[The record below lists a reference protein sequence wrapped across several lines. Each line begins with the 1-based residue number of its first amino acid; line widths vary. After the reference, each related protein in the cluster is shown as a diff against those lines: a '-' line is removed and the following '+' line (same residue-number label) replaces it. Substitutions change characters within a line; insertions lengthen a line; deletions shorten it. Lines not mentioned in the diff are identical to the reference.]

1 MEDIKLIVEKI
12 RKGELDVNNQEL
24 FFSALIKGLMVRLQ
38 DDIAIRNIPVPH
50 IMVHTGSDEMYLAN
64 KGYDASRE
72 PFEITN
78 ENYTYMISPRCIVT
92 PGGID
97 VITDQ
102 LTNPYT
108 LGHLQF
114 ATDETV
120 CELVGEFR
128 RLPIKLGV
136 ELKYFV
142 DTYRDL
148 LELTQQVLTKLSFI
162 RTFTITYMGQ
172 AIKCSYRIP
181 ESFSGEHLTDL
192 DGSTTD
198 DKSKSLSLSIEVES
212 NLPVYSPR
220 TIMDAN
226 SYTRHYNIRGAVGK
240 DEIYNKNDE
249 IS

>member
-12 RKGELDVNNQEL
+12 RKGELDINNQEL
-24 FFSALIKGLMVRLQ
+24 FFSVLIKGLMARLQ
-38 DDIAIRNIPVPH
+38 DDIAIRNVPVPH
-50 IMVHTGSDEMYLAN
+50 IMVHTGSDEMYLEN

-92 PGGID
+92 PNGID

-108 LGHLQF
+108 LGHLQLE
-114 ATDETV
+114 TDETV

-172 AIKCSYRIP
+172 AIKCSYKIP

-198 DKSKSLSLSIEVES
+198 DKSKTLSLSIEVES

-220 TIMDAN
+220 TIMSGDA
-226 SYTRHYNIRGAVGK
+226 YIKDYHYYGYDSSGK
-240 DEIYNKNDE
+240 IYDSKQ
-249 IS
+249 

>member
-12 RKGELDVNNQEL
+12 RKGELDINNQEL
-24 FFSALIKGLMVRLQ
+24 FFSALIKGLMARLQ
-38 DDIAIRNIPVPH
+38 DDIAIRNVPVPH
-50 IMVHTGSDEMYLAN
+50 IMVHTGSDEMYLEN

-78 ENYTYMISPRCIVT
+78 ENYIYMTSPRCIVT

-108 LGHLQF
+108 LGHLQLE
-114 ATDETV
+114 TDETV

-172 AIKCSYRIP
+172 AIKCSYKIP

-198 DKSKSLSLSIEVES
+198 DKSKTLSLSIEVES

-220 TIMDAN
+220 TIMSGDD
-226 SYTRHYNIRGAVGK
+226 YIKDYHYCGYDRSGK
-240 DEIYNKNDE
+240 IYDSKQ
-249 IS
+249 